1 MLSMFFRF
9 IFCFLVIAVGTE
21 AQNTSS
27 MFSPNKPNPLARSN
41 VALNPGVG
49 EFTVDSNY
57 VLGPGDFLDVF
68 LEDQYFSVQ
77 ISPDGTMVIDECGVI
92 QAAGKTLP
100 EVREEMLQLVK
111 GRYNPQY
118 SFIQLV
124 QLKKFKVS
132 VMGAVATVGQHLVE
146 PQTRLSFLIRQVGGT
161 LPSADDHNILVVRGS
176 DSIRVNFFAITTEG
190 DFSKDLLLEQGDQIF
205 VPFADVQSSVTLSF
219 ANNYRVAVPYN
230 EKRTIKDYF
239 DIAGGLRLHNQGYQ
253 SVVIQEPEK
262 KSYTIPFGEA
272 GSVRVPASTQVTFTT
287 QSLFVYVGGATAFT
301 GKVPYEPSWNA
312 LDYIA
317 ASGVTVVT
325 GSWNQVEVVRGDRER
340 ISVNATRD
348 IIMPGDYIEIP
359 KSRYETFKD
368 LTLFLA
374 SLLTVVSSA
383 LIIYV
388 NYK

>member
-1 MLSMFFRF
+1 MYPLLFQL
-9 IFCFLVIAVGTE
+9 ILCFIAVAAGTE
-21 AQNTSS
+21 VQNVPSS
-27 MFSPNKPNPLARSN
+27 LLLNNSSSLSRST

-49 EFTVDSNY
+49 EFTVDSTY

-92 QAAGKTLP
+92 RAAGKTLP
-100 EVREEMLQLVK
+100 EVREEMYQLIK

-132 VMGAVATVGQHLVE
+132 VMGAVVTVGQHLVE
-146 PQTRLSFLIRQVGGT
+146 PQTRLSYLIRQVGGT
-161 LPSADDHNILVVRGS
+161 LPSADDRNILVIRGN
-176 DSIRVNFFAITTEG
+176 DSLRVNFFAISTEG

-205 VPFADVQSSVTLSF
+205 VPFADVQNSVTLSF
-219 ANNYRVAVPYN
+219 VGYRVAVPHHEN
-230 EKRTIKDYF
+230 RTIKDYF
-239 DIAGGLRLHNQGYQ
+239 DMAGGLRLHNQGYQ
-253 SVVIQEPEK
+253 SVVIQEPDK
-262 KSYTIPFGEA
+262 KSYTLSFSEA
-272 GSVRVPASTQVTFTT
+272 NSVRVPASTQVTFTT
-287 QSLFVYVGGATAFT
+287 QSLYVYVGGATAST
-301 GKVPYEPSWNA
+301 GKLPYEPSWNA

-340 ISVNATRD
+340 ISVNATND
-348 IIMPGDYIEIP
+348 VIMPGDYIEIP

-368 LTLFLA
+368 VTLFLT
-374 SLLTVVSSA
+374 SILTLVSSA
-383 LIIYV
+383 IILYV